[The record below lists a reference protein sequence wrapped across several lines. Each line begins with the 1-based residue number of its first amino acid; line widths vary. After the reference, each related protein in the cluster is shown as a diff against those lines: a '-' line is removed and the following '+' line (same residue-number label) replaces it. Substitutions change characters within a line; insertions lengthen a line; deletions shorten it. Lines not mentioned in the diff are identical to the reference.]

1 MSTVLSN
8 ARIRQKPL
16 KKPVPADLSP
26 LEAYFQYF
34 LPQTVLSSP
43 VQLFLFPLHYWSLL
57 SKKTKERMQVHL
69 RSSQPYYCHPNPSEK
84 NKGTKKFKMNIS
96 GAILTWWIFLFSSL
110 PSSHYNF
117 NRKRCK
123 WRPVFILLTG
133 NAPKDACQESVLTL
147 IQGIRENFRHPL

>member
-1 MSTVLSN
+1 MLSN

-16 KKPVPADLSP
+16 MKPVPADLSP

-69 RSSQPYYCHPNPSEK
+69 RFPNPITATPTPQKRTKALK
-84 NKGTKKFKMNIS
+84 NLK
-96 GAILTWWIFLFSSL
+96 WIYLEQFLPDEFSSL
-110 PSSHYNF
+110 ALCPAAITTS
-117 NRKRCK
+117 
-123 WRPVFILLTG
+123 TG
-133 NAPKDACQESVLTL
+133 RGANEDQYSYFSQAMSPRMPAKKVYW
-147 IQGIRENFRHPL
+147 P